1 MFIYNYFTNND
12 FTIYGR
18 NKSNDS
24 YKLLFTIDE
33 GNPMSRFKHE
43 VYGYALGKKHHDQKS
58 LYLYCGYYRMAKC
71 IAEKRGDIM
80 YVTLLFNA
88 GDYAEDWDNVR
99 EQIPKVHKDMAWF
112 ENTFKRHWA
121 VQVTDN
127 QCERLYQNYRMT
139 STI

>member
-43 VYGYALGKKHHDQKS
+43 VYAFS
-58 LYLYCGYYRMAKC
+58 LAKYDYKDDTKCIYLYKGNERIAK
-71 IAEKRGDIM
+71 A
-80 YVTLLFNA
+80 LF
-88 GDYAEDWDNVR
+88 DR
-99 EQIPKVHKDMAWF
+99 ET
-112 ENTFKRHWA
+112 E
-121 VQVTDN
+121 QVTIWSSMIREWIKSEELLPKLRYPIQETN
-127 QCERLYQNYRMT
+127 FFRALHAKFAWMNSQ
-139 STI
+139 TITFVKKDK